1 MESGFSHQFSCFYYL
16 EQSDPGCRK
25 AGRHIYRV
33 VVSNDTTPPFD
44 LPRANQD
51 DGCSFAIRD
60 PTMHEFTNHR
70 VVRVARN
77 CTPSHKQYSSMP
89 CSCKVFVCVSVSLLL
104 NSSVRSFAP
113 SRSHQSKIPP
123 CSAETKLY
131 LSDDDYI
138 EEESTTN
145 RMRNPI
151 RRSSTALVSGQQLED
166 RRREAQERHAHAL
179 QDPTLLSNQ
188 SFLDRPDISPN
199 TKRAITEVLG
209 LKQMT
214 EIQAKAYAA
223 TLGGRSVLG
232 RARTGTGKTLAFL
245 LPSIE
250 RLLAAELSQFKPGLS
265 IGIVVIAPTREL
277 AIQIAAQAEAL
288 LTFHTDMDVACVYG
302 GTKLQRDIRLLS
314 GPRLP
319 AILVAT
325 PGRMLELLELRI
337 GRRKFSDMVQETR
350 IVVLDEA
357 DRLINAFSRET
368 QKILSFLPRPE
379 KRQTLLFSATI
390 SDKLRA
396 FVKGSM
402 NIDFEDVDC
411 LKMND
416 RNPSGQ
422 TNRRVNQSYR
432 ILRNVADYIP
442 TLLALIQRAMAEDEN
457 YKILV
462 FFPASKL
469 VRFAAQFMNI
479 GMGMSVLEIHSRMS
493 QASRTRASNT
503 FRSSKNAILFSSDV
517 SARGVDYPD
526 VSLVVQFGA
535 PATEDAYL
543 HRLGRT
549 GRAGRSGQGLIVL
562 MPFERNRID
571 KMLIR
576 RLEIE
581 EDDGDGAANP
591 GMYRLEMIKSV
602 QEKIRSGHTV
612 LTPSAEAASRAFL
625 AYYIGIAGDLQPAQA
640 IEYAKDFAHGT
651 GLADM
656 PAMDAK
662 VIAKLGLE
670 RFLKTGK

>member
-1 MESGFSHQFSCFYYL
+1 MPSS
-16 EQSDPGCRK
+16 
-25 AGRHIYRV
+25 
-33 VVSNDTTPPFD
+33 SN
-44 LPRANQD
+44 
-51 DGCSFAIRD
+51 
-60 PTMHEFTNHR
+60 
-70 VVRVARN
+70 
-77 CTPSHKQYSSMP
+77 
-89 CSCKVFVCVSVSLLL
+89 VFVCVCLSLLL
-104 NSSVRSFAP
+104 NHSVRGFALKSQH
-113 SRSHQSKIPP
+113 SRNLPF
-123 CSAETKLY
+123 SAETKLC
-131 LSDDDYI
+131 SRDDDYI
-138 EEESTTN
+138 EEDSITN
-145 RMRNPI
+145 RTRKPI
-151 RRSSTALVSGQQLED
+151 RRSSATLVSAQRLED
-166 RRREAQERHAHAL
+166 RRKEAQERHTQAL

-188 SFLDRPDISPN
+188 SFVDRPDISPN

-214 EIQAKAYAA
+214 QIQARAYAA

-250 RLLAAELSQFKPGLS
+250 RLLAADLSEFKPGLS

-277 AIQIAAQAEAL
+277 AIQIATQAEAL
-288 LTFHTDMDVACVYG
+288 LTFHTDMDVGCVYG

-319 AILVAT
+319 AILVTT
-325 PGRMLELLELRI
+325 PGRMLELLEMRI

-357 DRLINAFSRET
+357 DRLLQGFSRET

-390 SDKLRA
+390 SEKLRA

-411 LKMND
+411 LTVND
-416 RNPSGQ
+416 RNPNGE

-432 ILRNVADYIP
+432 MLRNVADYIP
-442 TLLALIQRAMAEDEN
+442 TLLSIIQRATTEDEN

-469 VRFAAQFMNI
+469 VRFAVQFLNV

-493 QASRTRASNT
+493 QASRTRASNA

-535 PATEDAYL
+535 PPTEDSYI

-549 GRAGRSGQGLIVL
+549 GRAGRNGQGLIVL
-562 MPFERNRID
+562 LPFERNRID
-571 KMLIR
+571 KMLKR
-576 RLEIE
+576 RLDIEE
-581 EDDGDGAANP
+581 EDDDDVANR
-591 GMYRLEMIKSV
+591 GMHGVDMMIKSV
-602 QEKIRSGHTV
+602 QEQIRSGHTV

-625 AYYIGIAGDLQPAQA
+625 AYYIGNPGDMQPAQA
-640 IEYAKDFAHGT
+640 LQYAKEFAQGT

-662 VIAKLGLE
+662 IVAKLGLE
-670 RFLKTGK
+670 RLLKNEK